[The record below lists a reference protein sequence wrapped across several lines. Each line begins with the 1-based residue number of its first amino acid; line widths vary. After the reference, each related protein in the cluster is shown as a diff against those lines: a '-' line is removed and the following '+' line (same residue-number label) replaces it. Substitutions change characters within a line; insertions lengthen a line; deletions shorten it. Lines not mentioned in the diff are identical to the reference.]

1 MEQSKKG
8 VSLKVKSVIIILIM
22 SVILC
27 GVALNF
33 FVGHPVVLRFEYNR
47 I

>member
-27 GVALNF
+27 DVAIIYY
-33 FVGHPVVLRFEYNR
+33 LRQ
-47 I
+47 